1 MSRQTASRGN
11 RGHSLIELLIAMA
24 ITLAITGATLALI
37 SHAQT
42 IAQAQP
48 EAADMQQ
55 RLRVAVDALDR
66 SLLIA
71 GGGQSDVVRA
81 GPSGNVFPSV
91 MPYRAGY
98 LANDVRAGVS
108 YRPDAISI
116 VSVTP
121 SASQTVLVN
130 SMPDGSAPIEVAPQ
144 PNCPTDDALCGFRV
158 GMHAIISDYSGT
170 YDVFE
175 ISSVESP
182 LFMLQ
187 HDSSTFQK
195 PYGAG
200 SRVSEA
206 DLRIYYFDARS
217 GQLRYSDGVGTDL
230 PLVDNV
236 VDLQF
241 AYFGEAL
248 TPLDPVSLRDGPWWG
263 SGLSVFDA
271 DLLRIRA
278 VRVTLRVQAA
288 LSTLRGADRQLF
300 RRPGTAG
307 GDTRFL
313 PDLSVAFDVSP
324 RNLLWVR

>member
-1 MSRQTASRGN
+1 MKLQSAPGGH
-11 RGHSLIELLIAMA
+11 RGHSLVELLIAMA
-24 ITLAITGATLALI
+24 ITLAVTGATLALV
-37 SHAQT
+37 SHAQS
-42 IAQAQP
+42 IAQTQP
-48 EAADMQQ
+48 EAGDMQQ

-71 GGGQSDVVRA
+71 GGGQSDAGSA

-98 LANDVRAGVS
+98 LTSDVRAGVP

-130 SMPDGSAPIEVAPQ
+130 SMTGASAVIEVAPQ
-144 PNCPTDDALCGFRV
+144 PNCPIGDALCGFRA
-158 GMHAIISDYSGT
+158 GMHAIISDSSGT

-175 ISSVESP
+175 ISAVES
-182 LFMLQ
+182 LLLTLR

-200 SRVSEA
+200 SRVSEG
-206 DLRIYYFDARS
+206 DLRIYYFDAGTS
-217 GQLRYSDGVGTDL
+217 QLRYSDGIGTDL

-236 VDLQF
+236 VDVQF

-248 TPLDPVSLRDGPWWG
+248 TPLDPAALRDGPWWG

-278 VRVTLRVQAA
+278 VRVTVRVQAA
-288 LSTLRGADRQLF
+288 LSTLRGADRRLF
-300 RRPGTAG
+300 SRPGTAAG
-307 GDTRFL
+307 GARFL
-313 PDLSVAFDVSP
+313 PDLTVSFDVSP

>member
-1 MSRQTASRGN
+1 MKRQTASQGN

-24 ITLAITGATLALI
+24 ITLAVTGATLALI
-37 SHAQT
+37 SHAQA

-55 RLRVAVDALDR
+55 RLRVVVDALDR
-66 SLLIA
+66 SLLMA
-71 GGGQSDVVRA
+71 GGGQSDAARA
-81 GPSGNVFPSV
+81 GPSGNVFPAV
-91 MPYRAGY
+91 MPYRAGHS
-98 LANDVRAGVS
+98 NSDVTAGVS

-121 SASQTVLVN
+121 SASQTCLVN
-130 SMPDGSAPIEVAPQ
+130 SMPDGSADIDVAPQ
-144 PNCPTDDALCGFRV
+144 PNCPADDALCGFRA

-175 ISSVESP
+175 ISSVQSP
-182 LFMLQ
+182 LLKLQ

-195 PYGAG
+195 PYGVG

-206 DLRIYYFDARS
+206 DLRIYYFDAGS
-217 GQLRYSDGVGTDL
+217 GQLRYSNGLGTDL

-241 AYFGEAL
+241 AYFGETL
-248 TPLDPVSLRDGPWWG
+248 TPLAPTSFRDGPWWG

-278 VRVTLRVQAA
+278 VRVTVRVQAA
-288 LSTLRGADRQLF
+288 LSTLRGVDRQLF

-307 GDTRFL
+307 GDARFL
-313 PDLSVAFDVSP
+313 PDVSVAFAVSP